1 MPHDLPN
8 DTRTLTTADY
18 LSDEVYAVER
28 ERIFHGGWM
37 FAARADRIRRGNRTV
52 VDLAGESVLLTCDLD
67 GEFHALANVCRHRGA
82 RLCDQ
87 HNDSGQ
93 GSLMCPYH
101 AWTYALDGQ
110 LIATPHLDDTEVDRA
125 SLPLWRHHVR
135 NWQGFLFVS
144 TAKQPPAFDDWMA
157 LHCADLL
164 ALERFHMADLRVAHT
179 STAEVAANWKIIVEN
194 YQECLHCTRVH
205 PELVAQ
211 IPIYRTGWVVD
222 HTRDDGGVTIVGDYS
237 TGYGQGAGMPPLP
250 GISEVDRHSYFGASS
265 FPNLFVDISGN
276 CAVVT
281 SLFPNGP
288 SSTTLVMEFM
298 FAPEVIDGPGFDPG
312 PIIEF
317 NELVAAQD
325 NLVCERV
332 QQGVSSSAFTTGVLT
347 PKDALVI
354 AFNKQYLNARGP
366 LA

>member
-1 MPHDLPN
+1 
-8 DTRTLTTADY
+8 
-18 LSDEVYAVER
+18 
-28 ERIFHGGWM
+28 
-37 FAARADRIRRGNRTV
+37 
-52 VDLAGESVLLTCDLD
+52 
-67 GEFHALANVCRHRGA
+67 
-82 RLCDQ
+82 
-87 HNDSGQ
+87 
-93 GSLMCPYH
+93 
-101 AWTYALDGQ
+101 
-110 LIATPHLDDTEVDRA
+110 
-125 SLPLWRHHVR
+125 
-135 NWQGFLFVS
+135 
-144 TAKQPPAFDDWMA
+144 MA

-298 FAPEVIDGPGFDPG
+298 FGPEVIDGPGFDPG

-366 LA
+366 VA